1 MQQTEYAWAGI
12 DAGKGHHHV
21 VVIDGDGRRLL
32 SRRVANDEPDL
43 EAVIAAVLGCAVE
56 VTWTIDLA
64 DGPAAL
70 VLALLLGRGQ
80 RVRYLPGVAVNR
92 AADAYR
98 GEGKTDAKDA
108 AVIADQGRMRRD
120 LRELELDDQV
130 IAELRMLTA
139 HRADLAADRTRAIN
153 RLRIQLLG
161 VFPALE
167 RALDFTNRGP
177 LVLISQFQSPQQLA
191 DAGQTEV
198 EQWLRGHKV
207 RHADR
212 LAAAA
217 VRAAAT
223 QHTRIVGEAT
233 AADLIARLA
242 RAVLDLDRQL
252 ADIDKRIINPF
263 RGPPAPRRHHQHGR
277 HREPARRGVPRCR
290 RRQSRRV
297 RLRRSPGRLRRTRAH
312 TPGLRT
318 THRQPAP
325 AEALQ
330 PPTPAR
336 LLHLGADQ
344 HPDEAR
350 RPRPTTT
357 ANEPKANDTARPYS
371 PSPAGASTSSGPCS
385 ATNAPTRNDHQT
397 SPPRLDKKIENH
409 LPPTRSCWLRLGLKH
424 GVE

>member
-1 MQQTEYAWAGI
+1 VQQTEYAWAGI

-161 VFPALE
+161 VCPALE

-223 QHTRIVGEAT
+223 QHTRLVGEAT

-252 ADIDKRIINPF
+252 ADIDKRISTRF
-263 RGPPAPRRHHQHGR
+263 EVHRHHAIITSMVGIGTCSGR
-277 HREPARRGVPRCR
+277 SSSLPLAVVSTGSPAQITWPATPD
-290 RRQSRRV
+290 SRPH
-297 RLRRSPGRLRRTRAH
+297 PGTRDA
-312 TPGLRT
+312 R
-318 THRQPAP
+318 RQPAQ

-336 LLHLGADQ
+336 VLHLGADQ
-344 HPDEAR
+344 HPAKPGVQGVLRPQESR
-350 RPRPTTT
+350 RQTTQPGRTRPRPPARQRPLGHAPRPTHVSGTTT
-357 ANEPKANDTARPYS
+357 KHRRRGLTKRLRITCRRHEA
-371 PSPAGASTSSGPCS
+371 AG
-385 ATNAPTRNDHQT
+385 
-397 SPPRLDKKIENH
+397 
-409 LPPTRSCWLRLGLKH
+409 
-424 GVE
+424 